1 MYSQNTAIT
10 AVSTVHKWLCS
21 GSLVPNIAF
30 PTLQEGNVASDHGD
44 EMYSYRSGNND
55 ASEYP
60 AECPDPTSTCSNEL
74 IKRYERL
81 YNMDNIP

>member
-1 MYSQNTAIT
+1 
-10 AVSTVHKWLCS
+10 
-21 GSLVPNIAF
+21 
-30 PTLQEGNVASDHGD
+30 
-44 EMYSYRSGNND
+44 MYSYRSSNDD

-60 AECPDPTSTCSNEL
+60 AECPDLTSTCSNEL